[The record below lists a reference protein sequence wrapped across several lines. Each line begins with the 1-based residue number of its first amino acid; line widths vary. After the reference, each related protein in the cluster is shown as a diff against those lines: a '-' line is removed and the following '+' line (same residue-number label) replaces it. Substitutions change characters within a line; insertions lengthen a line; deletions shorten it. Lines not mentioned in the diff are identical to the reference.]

1 MSFWNNENYYVTE
14 EGIFVLNGY
23 GKGEGLEG
31 NNWAFDETKDIAMR
45 GGADYRDAL
54 DELFIRTGIPE
65 EDFEVTK
72 WGIDVNGEA
81 ISV

>member
-1 MSFWNNENYYVTE
+1 M
-14 EGIFVLNGY
+14 
-23 GKGEGLEG
+23 
-31 NNWAFDETKDIAMR
+31 AMR

-81 ISV
+81 IPV

>member
-1 MSFWNNENYYVTE
+1 
-14 EGIFVLNGY
+14 
-23 GKGEGLEG
+23 
-31 NNWAFDETKDIAMR
+31 MR
-45 GGADYRDAL
+45 GETDYKGAL

-81 ISV
+81 IPV